1 MLLRLD
7 FSLDTPIYQ
16 QIRNQI
22 VCGIASGE
30 LPPGM
35 QLPTIRT
42 LAEDC
47 GVNMMT
53 VSKAYSLLKQEGY
66 LKTDRRAGTVV
77 CDRRPGGLPAQTK
90 RSLALA
96 VSEAKAAGANLETVL
111 QLCRQYYDGKEET
124 V

>member
-7 FSLDTPIYQ
+7 FSIDTPIYQ

-22 VCGIASGE
+22 VRGIAAGDLKPGDQ
-30 LPPGM
+30 LPP
-35 QLPTIRT
+35 IRT

-53 VSKAYSLLKQEGY
+53 VSKAYQQLKQEGY

-77 CDRRPGGLPAQTK
+77 CPRLPSSCLPEQT
-90 RSLALA
+90 RAALELALA
-96 VSEAKAAGANLETVL
+96 EAKAAGTPLEEIL
-111 QLCRQYYDGKEET
+111 ALCRKQYDSP
-124 V
+124 